1 MSSDVTRTNY
11 SANSILTSTA
21 LNADFNQILT
31 RINDFPGDQIT
42 NATVTKDKLAS
53 GAIANSIIA
62 TKTSAYTVTT
72 SDQVLLGDASGGAFT
87 FTLPTASGNSGIS
100 FIFKKTDSS
109 TNAITID
116 ANGSETID
124 GDLTYSL
131 IGQYAYVKI
140 VSDGSNYVVTERS
153 RLLTGYLKDVK
164 ANNTAGGTFTSGSF
178 QTRTLNTTEGDFLH
192 FGSLSSN
199 QFTLIAGTYEI
210 EAIAPAFT
218 NANTLGSHKAILY
231 NVTDASN
238 ALIGSNGEVTVVSS
252 SGQSVNSSFVKG
264 IVTISSS
271 TVFEIRHRCDTTQSS
286 NGFGP
291 QANFGVDEIY
301 TIVKLT
307 KIN

>member
-87 FTLPTASGNSGIS
+87 FTLPTAVGNEGIQ
-100 FIFKKTDSS
+100 FFFKKTDSS
-109 TNAITID
+109 ANAITID
-116 ANGSETID
+116 GNGSETID
-124 GDLTYSL
+124 GIATYL
-131 IGQYAYVKI
+131 LVGQYAYIKI
-140 VSDGSNYVVTERS
+140 VSDGSNWSIIDKS
-153 RLLTGYLKDVK
+153 RPLVGYLKDIK

-178 QTRTLNTTEGDFLH
+178 QTRALNTTEGDFLH

-199 QFTLIAGTYEI
+199 QFTLIQGVYNIEI
-210 EAIAPAFT
+210 EAPAYTTTT
-218 NANTLGSHKAILY
+218 NIGSHRAILRNITDSANDIIGMSSEIT
-231 NVTDASN
+231 NVNAS
-238 ALIGSNGEVTVVSS
+238 AIAH
-252 SGQSVNSSFVKG
+252 VKG
-264 IVTISSS
+264 IITITSSK
-271 TVFEIRHRCDTTQSS
+271 TFEVQHRCDATQATF
-286 NGFGP
+286 GFGP
-291 QANFGVDEIY
+291 NTNFSLDELF
-301 TIVKLT
+301 TTVKIT
-307 KIN
+307 KLD